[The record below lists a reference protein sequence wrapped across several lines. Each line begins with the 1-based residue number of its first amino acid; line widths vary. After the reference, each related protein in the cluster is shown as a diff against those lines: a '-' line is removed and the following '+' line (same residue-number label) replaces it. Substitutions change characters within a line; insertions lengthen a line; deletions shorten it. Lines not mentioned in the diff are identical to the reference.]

1 MKANPSR
8 RSFLA
13 FLAAVPVAAS
23 DDPRFTNELWAAIEA
38 IYQKTLAHPFLKG
51 LADGT
56 LPHAKFEFYLKQD
69 ALYLGAFAQTL
80 NLIAAKSP
88 REDWANTLAQHAI
101 DSIKEKQNLHETI
114 LKGATA
120 TRMAPANYAYTNHLL
135 ANAQRGTFAE
145 GMAAV
150 LPCYWI
156 YLEVGKELKKRGSKN
171 ADYQRW
177 IDNYSDPAYG
187 TSVLAVLRMLNSEAN
202 HLAPREKAR
211 CKDLFVT
218 STRYEYQFWDMAWR
232 LEEWQ
237 P

>member
-1 MKANPSR
+1 MTATR

-13 FLAAVPVAAS
+13 ALAALPVIAS
-23 DDPRFTNELWAAIEA
+23 DDLRFTNELWAAIEA
-38 IYQKTLAHPFLKG
+38 IYAKTLAHPFLKG
-51 LADGT
+51 LSDGT
-56 LPHAKFEFYLKQD
+56 LPRAKFEFYLKQD
-69 ALYLGAFAQTL
+69 ALYLGTFAQVL
-80 NLIAAKSP
+80 NLVAAKSP
-88 REDWANTLAQHAI
+88 REEWARTLAQHAI
-101 DSIKEKQNLHETI
+101 DSIKEKESLHETI

-120 TRMAPANYAYTNHLL
+120 ARMAPTNYAYTNHLL
-135 ANAQRGTFAE
+135 ATAQRASFAE
-145 GMAAV
+145 GIAAV

-187 TSVLAVLRMLNSEAN
+187 TSVQAVLRMLNAEAAA
-202 HLAPREKAR
+202 LSTRDKTR

-218 STRYEYQFWDMAWR
+218 SSRYEYQFWDMAWR
-232 LEEWQ
+232 LEEWV